1 MEAHPQAAPAGP
13 RARREEQ
20 RNALATQWRHLTR
33 AATFVALLTS
43 PAFFAILY
51 QRNGW
56 GLLAAIVVSGIAV
69 IAFRGLVDVLA
80 RKLIP
85 SPSLYGADQ
94 KMAEE
99 DVIAK
104 RRLWYWRTKYRR
116 LTYFLVLAAI
126 TIGVIFFIQ
135 WLSGDPVSLSAA
147 FDSIGRWLTVLGPT
161 LLVLG
166 LQLPLLFFIN
176 LLILFG
182 PLLFFGIQQIKGYEP
197 GDADWGVRL
206 EDVRGQAE
214 AKEEV
219 GRIISLWQSGEEFE
233 LAGGKRERGLLF
245 LGAPGTG
252 KTMLAKAIATNFNSP
267 FVTIPGSGFA
277 QTFIGMD
284 GFLVRKAK
292 KLARK
297 WGGQCIIFIDE
308 IDAVGMRRQALGGN
322 IGGMSAPAN
331 PTSLHDVAFYG
342 NMGSIHPNGELLVET
357 RAWLERLFA
366 ERAAAQRSESLP
378 PLFPNSRRFMFPG
391 GMGMGGG
398 MALNQLL
405 IVMDGVDDP
414 PWRKRFLTNKVN
426 TFLDATYIVPQKLG
440 AASLRLP
447 RPKPPTEQVF
457 FVGATNVPI
466 DSLDP
471 ALIRPG
477 RMGRHIWFRTP
488 TKDDRK
494 DIFELYI
501 TKVAHDPELD
511 TPKRRDE
518 MARIT
523 HGYSPA
529 MIEQVCS
536 MALTYAHSDGRYEFD
551 WKDLVEAMT
560 TVESG
565 SAVGIEYQAADTRAV
580 AIHEAGHALASHVY
594 MEDLQSTRLSIRMRG
609 SSLGHHQAAE
619 KDEHFSHWRHRQFGE
634 LVWILGAMA
643 AEHAFYTEN
652 STGVSG
658 DVQSATATAALMAGV
673 WAMGPEPVDG
683 ARREDLGRI
692 MEGFETLGAR

>member
-1 MEAHPQAAPAGP
+1 
-13 RARREEQ
+13 
-20 RNALATQWRHLTR
+20 
-33 AATFVALLTS
+33 
-43 PAFFAILY
+43 
-51 QRNGW
+51 
-56 GLLAAIVVSGIAV
+56 
-69 IAFRGLVDVLA
+69 
-80 RKLIP
+80 
-85 SPSLYGADQ
+85 
-94 KMAEE
+94 
-99 DVIAK
+99 
-104 RRLWYWRTKYRR
+104 
-116 LTYFLVLAAI
+116 
-126 TIGVIFFIQ
+126 
-135 WLSGDPVSLSAA
+135 
-147 FDSIGRWLTVLGPT
+147 
-161 LLVLG
+161 
-166 LQLPLLFFIN
+166 LFFIN
-176 LLILFG
+176 IVILFG
-182 PLLFFGIQQIKGYEP
+182 PRLFFGIQQIKGYEP

-206 EDVRGQAE
+206 EDVRGQKE

-233 LAGGKRERGLLF
+233 QAGGKRERGLLF

-267 FVTIPGSGFA
+267 FVTIPGSGFQQA
-277 QTFIGMD
+277 FMGLDAIIVR
-284 GFLVRKAK
+284 FLVRKAK

-308 IDAVGMRRQALGGN
+308 IDAVGMRRQSLGAGTAMGN
-322 IGGMSAPAN
+322 SPR
-331 PTSLHDVAFYG
+331 SLHDVAFYG
-342 NMGSIHPNGELLVET
+342 PMGSIHPEGELLLET
-357 RAWLERLFA
+357 AAWRERLFN
-366 ERAAAQRSESLP
+366 ERAEAARGEQLP
-378 PLFPNSRRFMFPG
+378 PMFPRLRNFMFPG

-414 PWRKRFLTNKVN
+414 PWRKRFLTNKIN

-440 AASLRLP
+440 GVSLRLRRP
-447 RPKPPTEQVF
+447 RPPTEQVF

-466 DSLDP
+466 TALDP

-488 TKDDRK
+488 RKEDRR

-501 TKVAHDPELD
+501 TKVDHEPDLD
-511 TPKRRDE
+511 SPKRRDE

-536 MALTYAHSDGRYEFD
+536 MALTYAHSDGRFVFN
-551 WKDLVEAMT
+551 WADLVEAMT

-565 SAVGIEYQAADTRAV
+565 TAIGIEYRADDTRAV
-580 AIHEAGHALASHVY
+580 AIHEAGHALASHVF
-594 MEDLQSTRLSIRMRG
+594 MEDLQSTRLSIRARG

-619 KDEHFSHWRHRQFGE
+619 KEERFSHWRHRQFGE

-643 AEHAFYTEN
+643 AEHVFYKEN
-652 STGVSG
+652 TTGVSG

-673 WAMGPEPVDG
+673 WAMGPEPVEFK
-683 ARREDLGRI
+683 RELGRSREAEARKHVMEQFEELGKRI
-692 MEGFETLGAR
+692 MNRMSLGSMMAGDPIAAILADKEKTKTAAQLLGQAYVAAYATVLQNRPQVERIADELVERKEMHGDEVVDLLERVGIRKPEIDYLAPETWPKI

>member
-33 AATFVALLTS
+33 AATLVALLTS

-56 GLLAAIVVSGIAV
+56 GLLAAIVVTGIAV

-94 KMAEE
+94 RMAEE
-99 DVIAK
+99 DVLAK

-116 LTYFLVLAAI
+116 LTYFLTFAAM
-126 TIGVIFFIQ
+126 VVAVMFFIQ
-135 WLSGDPVSLSAA
+135 WLSGDPISLSNAFSDLGNWIAA
-147 FDSIGRWLTVLGPT
+147 LAPM

-197 GDADWGVRL
+197 GDADWGVKL

-214 AKEEV
+214 AKAEV

-233 LAGGKRERGLLF
+233 ASGGKRERGLLF

-284 GFLVRKAK
+284 VILVRFLIRKAK

-308 IDAVGMRRQALGGN
+308 IDAVGMRRNSLG
-322 IGGMSAPAN
+322 AATAAN
-331 PTSLHDVAFYG
+331 GPKSIHETEFYG
-342 NMGSIHPNGELLVET
+342 PMGSFHPDGELLLET
-357 RAWLERLFA
+357 REWRERLFRARA
-366 ERAAAQRSESLP
+366 EASRP
-378 PLFPNSRRFMFPG
+378 PVRPPVFPRLQQFMFPG

-405 IVMDGVDDP
+405 VVMDGVDDP
-414 PWRKRFLTNKVN
+414 
-426 TFLDATYIVPQKLG
+426 
-440 AASLRLP
+440 
-447 RPKPPTEQVF
+447 
-457 FVGATNVPI
+457 
-466 DSLDP
+466 
-471 ALIRPG
+471 
-477 RMGRHIWFRTP
+477 
-488 TKDDRK
+488 
-494 DIFELYI
+494 
-501 TKVAHDPELD
+501 
-511 TPKRRDE
+511 
-518 MARIT
+518 
-523 HGYSPA
+523 
-529 MIEQVCS
+529 
-536 MALTYAHSDGRYEFD
+536 
-551 WKDLVEAMT
+551 
-560 TVESG
+560 
-565 SAVGIEYQAADTRAV
+565 
-580 AIHEAGHALASHVY
+580 
-594 MEDLQSTRLSIRMRG
+594 
-609 SSLGHHQAAE
+609 
-619 KDEHFSHWRHRQFGE
+619 
-634 LVWILGAMA
+634 
-643 AEHAFYTEN
+643 
-652 STGVSG
+652 
-658 DVQSATATAALMAGV
+658 
-673 WAMGPEPVDG
+673 
-683 ARREDLGRI
+683 
-692 MEGFETLGAR
+692 